1 MEGFCLTGIV
11 IVGCNW
17 GDEGKGKITDLY
29 AEDADLIVRYAG
41 GPNAGHTIFDS
52 NGNKLVFHNMPSGA
66 LYPDKKNLIGNGNVI
81 DPEILCEE
89 IDMVLKNGHE
99 IKNLVIDECA
109 HIIMPWHI
117 ILDGGGDESKKIGT
131 TKRGIGPAYMTKAER
146 LTAIRF
152 IDFVNEERLSK
163 KLDYVLPIFK
173 KRMEIIGITDGKS
186 IEEWKKEILEKYLPI
201 SKKLAKYI
209 GNVSLE
215 VNNALDAGKT
225 VLFEGAQGTLL
236 DVDHGTYP
244 FVTSSNASIGGCLT
258 GTGIGP
264 TRINKILGVAK
275 AYITRVGEG
284 PFPTEM
290 KDETGAKIQSIGK
303 EFGATTGRP
312 RRCGWQDIVLLKY
325 SARINSISSWVITK
339 LDVLDNITP
348 IKVCIKY
355 KMNGKET
362 DIFPRDAE
370 VLGNVVPVYIEID
383 GWESP
388 DWSIVKTFKDIPKE
402 AQIYLRLVEKETK
415 TPIELVSVGP
425 NKNQIIRVR

>member
-1 MEGFCLTGIV
+1 MEGFCLTGIA
-11 IVGCNW
+11 IVGANF

-29 AEDADLIVRYAG
+29 AENADLIVRYAG
-41 GPNAGHTIFDS
+41 GPNAGHTIFD
-52 NGNKLVFHNMPSGA
+52 NKGNKFIFHNMPSGA
-66 LYPDKKNLIGNGNVI
+66 LYPDKKLLIGNGTVI
-81 DPEILCEE
+81 DPEVLCEE
-89 IDMVLKNGHE
+89 MDMILKNGYE
-99 IKNLVIDECA
+99 VKNLVIDECA
-109 HIIMPWHI
+109 HIIMPWHR
-117 ILDGGGDESKKIGT
+117 ILDGGDESKKIGT

-152 IDFVNEERLSK
+152 IDFVNEERFIK

-173 KRMEIIGITDGKS
+173 KRMEIIGAFNEGS
-186 IEEWKKEILEKYLPI
+186 IEEWKRQILQKYLPM
-201 SKKLAKYI
+201 SKRLAKYI

-215 VNNALDAGKT
+215 LNNALDNGKT

-258 GTGIGP
+258 GTGVGP

-290 KDETGAKIQSIGK
+290 KDEIGKRIQDIGK
-303 EFGATTGRP
+303 EFGSTTGRP
-312 RRCGWQDIVLLKY
+312 RRCGWQDTVLLKY
-325 SARINSISSWVITK
+325 SARINSINSWIITK
-339 LDVLDNITP
+339 LDILDNINP
-348 IKVCIKY
+348 LKVCIKY
-355 KMNGKET
+355 KINGNET
-362 DIFPRDAE
+362 DVFPRDAQILE
-370 VLGNVVPVYIEID
+370 RVRPVYLEID
-383 GWESP
+383 GWESQE
-388 DWSIVKTFKDIPKE
+388 WNKIKAFKDIPKE

-425 NKNQIIRVR
+425 NKNQIIKVR

>member
-52 NGNKLVFHNMPSGA
+52 KGNKFVFHNLPSGV

-81 DPEILCEE
+81 DPEIICEE
-89 IDMVLKNGHE
+89 IDAILKSGYE

-109 HIIMPWHI
+109 HMIMPWHK
-117 ILDGGGDESKKIGT
+117 ILDSGGEESKKIGT

-152 IDFVNEERLSK
+152 IDFINEERLSK

-173 KRMEIIGITDGKS
+173 KRMEIIGVFNECS
-186 IEEWKKEILEKYLPI
+186 VEEWKKQLLEKYRPI
-201 SKKLAKYI
+201 SKRLAKYV
-209 GNVSLE
+209 GNISLE
-215 VNNALDAGKT
+215 VNNALDNGKT

-244 FVTSSNASIGGCLT
+244 FVTSSNASVGGCLT

-264 TRINKILGVAK
+264 TRIDKVIGVGK

-290 KDETGAKIQSIGK
+290 KDEIGAKIQSIGK

-312 RRCGWQDIVLLKY
+312 RRCGWQDTVLLKY
-325 SARINSISSWVITK
+325 SARINSINSWVITK
-339 LDVLDNITP
+339 LDVLDGITP

-355 KMNGKET
+355 KFNGIET

-370 VLGNVVPVYIEID
+370 LLERIIPVYMEID
-383 GWESP
+383 GWEAT
-388 DWSIVKTFKDIPKE
+388 DWSKIKTFKDIPNE
-402 AQIYLRLVEKETK
+402 AQNYLKLIERETK

-425 NKNQIIRVR
+425 NKNQVIKMR

>member
-1 MEGFCLTGIV
+1 MTGIV
-11 IVGCNW
+11 IVGGNW

-29 AEDADLIVRYAG
+29 AENADLIVRYAG

-52 NGNKLVFHNMPSGA
+52 NGNKFIFHNLPSGV
-66 LYPDKKNLIGNGNVI
+66 LYPDKINLIGNGNVI
-81 DPEILCEE
+81 DPEVISEE
-89 IDMVLKNGHE
+89 IDMILKNGYE
-99 IKNLVIDECA
+99 LNNLVIDECA
-109 HIIMPWHI
+109 HIIMPWHRM
-117 ILDGGGDESKKIGT
+117 LDGGGDESKKIGT

-146 LTAIRF
+146 VTAIRF
-152 IDFVNEERLSK
+152 IDFVNQERLSK

-173 KRMEIIGITDGKS
+173 KRMEIIGIESETV
-186 IEEWKKEILEKYLPI
+186 EEWKKHLVEKYLPI
-201 SKKLAKYI
+201 SKRLAKYI

-215 VNNALDAGKT
+215 VNNALDNGKT

-264 TRINKILGVAK
+264 SKINRVLAVAK

-290 KDETGAKIQSIGK
+290 KDEIGERIQKVGK

-312 RRCGWQDIVLLKY
+312 RRCGWQDTVLLKY
-325 SARINSISSWVITK
+325 SARINSINAWIITK
-339 LDVLDNITP
+339 LDILDNINP
-348 IKVCIKY
+348 IKVCTKY
-355 KMNGKET
+355 KIDGKET
-362 DIFPRDAE
+362 AIFPRDAE
-370 VLGNVVPVYIEID
+370 LLGKATPVYIEID

-388 DWSIVKTFKDIPKE
+388 DWNKVKTFKDMPIE
-402 AQIYLRLVEKETK
+402 AQNYLKLIEKETK

-425 NKNQIIRVR
+425 NKNQVIKLR

>member
-1 MEGFCLTGIV
+1 MPGIV
-11 IVGCNW
+11 LVGCHF

-29 AEDADLIVRYAG
+29 AEDVDLIVRYAG

-52 NGNKLVFHNMPSGA
+52 KGNKFIFHNLPSGV
-66 LYPDKKNLIGNGNVI
+66 LYPDKINLIGNGNVI
-81 DPEILCEE
+81 DPEVLCEE
-89 IDMVLKNGHE
+89 IDMILKSGYVIN
-99 IKNLVIDECA
+99 NLVIDECA
-109 HIIMPWHI
+109 HMIMPWHRM
-117 ILDGGGDESKKIGT
+117 LDGGGDESKKIGT

-152 IDFVNEERLSK
+152 IDFVSEERLSK

-173 KRMEIIGITDGKS
+173 KRLEIIGISNGES
-186 IEEWKKEILEKYLPI
+186 IEEWKKQLLEKYLPI
-201 SKKLAKYI
+201 SKRLAKYL

-215 VNNALDAGKT
+215 VNNALDNDKT
-225 VLFEGAQGTLL
+225 ILFEGAQGTLL

-264 TRINKILGVAK
+264 SRINKILGVAK

-290 KDETGAKIQSIGK
+290 KDEIEERIQKVGK

-312 RRCGWQDIVLLKY
+312 RRCGWQDTVLLRY
-325 SARINSISSWVITK
+325 SARINSLNSWIITK
-339 LDVLDNITP
+339 LDILDDITP
-348 IKVCIKY
+348 LKICIKY
-355 KMNGKET
+355 EIKGKDT
-362 DIFPRDAE
+362 VIFPRDAE
-370 VLGNVVPVYIEID
+370 ILKDAKPVYVEVD
-383 GWESP
+383 GWEP
-388 DWSIVKTFKDIPKE
+388 QDWSKIKTFKDMPTE
-402 AQIYLRLVEKETK
+402 AKNFMNIIERETK

-425 NKNQIIRVR
+425 NKNQVIKVR

>member
-1 MEGFCLTGIV
+1 ML
-11 IVGCNW
+11 
-17 GDEGKGKITDLY
+17 
-29 AEDADLIVRYAG
+29 
-41 GPNAGHTIFDS
+41 
-52 NGNKLVFHNMPSGA
+52 
-66 LYPDKKNLIGNGNVI
+66 LIGNGTVI
-81 DPEILCEE
+81 DPEVLCEE
-89 IDMVLKNGHE
+89 IDMLLKNGYE

-109 HIIMPWHI
+109 HMIMPWHRI
-117 ILDGGGDESKKIGT
+117 MDGSGDESKKIGT

-152 IDFVNEERLSK
+152 IDFVNEERFIK

-173 KRMEIIGITDGKS
+173 KRMEIIGINEDS
-186 IEEWKKEILEKYLPI
+186 VEEWKRQIMEKYKPI
-201 SKKLAKYI
+201 SKRLAKYI

-215 VNNALDAGKT
+215 INNALDKGKT

-258 GTGIGP
+258 GTGVGP

-290 KDETGAKIQSIGK
+290 KDEIGKRIQDIGK

-312 RRCGWQDIVLLKY
+312 RRCGWQDIVLMKY
-325 SARINSISSWVITK
+325 SARINSLNSWIITK
-339 LDVLDNITP
+339 LDVLDGITP
-348 IKVCIKY
+348 LKVCMKY
-355 KMNGKET
+355 KVDGKET

-370 VLGNVVPVYIEID
+370 LLGKVIPVYTEVD
-383 GWESP
+383 GWETL
-388 DWSIVKTFKDIPKE
+388 DWNKIKAFKDMPKK
-402 AQIYLRLVEKETK
+402 AQDYLRLIEKETK
-415 TPIELVSVGP
+415 VPIEIVSVGP
-425 NKNQIIRVR
+425 NKNQIIKVR

>member
-11 IVGCNW
+11 IVGGNW

-29 AEDADLIVRYAG
+29 AEDADMIVRYAG

-52 NGNKLVFHNMPSGA
+52 KGNKLVFHNMPSGA
-66 LYPDKKNLIGNGNVI
+66 LYPDKKLLIGNGTVI
-81 DPEILCEE
+81 DPEVLCEE
-89 IDMVLKNGHE
+89 IDMILKNGHE

-109 HIIMPWHI
+109 HMIMPWHR

-131 TKRGIGPAYMTKAER
+131 TKRGIGPAYMSKAER

-152 IDFVNEERLSK
+152 IDFVNEERFSK

-173 KRMEIIGITDGKS
+173 KRIEILGLPTES
-186 IEEWKKEILEKYLPI
+186 SVEEWKKQILEKYSPM
-201 SKKLAKYI
+201 SKRLARYI

-215 VNNALDAGKT
+215 VNSALDNGKT

-244 FVTSSNASIGGCLT
+244 FVTSSNASVGGCLT
-258 GTGIGP
+258 GTGVGP
-264 TRINKILGVAK
+264 TRINKVIGVGK

-290 KDETGAKIQSIGK
+290 KDEIGKRIQETGK

-312 RRCGWQDIVLLKY
+312 RRCGWQDTVLLKY
-325 SARINSISSWVITK
+325 SARINSINSWVITK
-339 LDVLDNITP
+339 LDILDNINP
-348 IKVCIKY
+348 LKICIEYKIDGIK
-355 KMNGKET
+355 T
-362 DIFPRDAE
+362 DIFPRDAQLLE
-370 VLGNVVPVYIEID
+370 KVIPIYIEID
-383 GWESP
+383 GWGTQ
-388 DWSIVKTFKDIPKE
+388 DWNKIKTFKDIPKE
-402 AQIYLRLVEKETK
+402 AQNYLRIIERETK
-415 TPIELVSVGP
+415 VPIELVSVGP
-425 NKNQIIRVR
+425 NKDQFIRVL

>member
-1 MEGFCLTGIV
+1 MEEFHLTGIV
-11 IVGCNW
+11 IVGANW

-29 AEDADLIVRYAG
+29 AENADLIVRYAG
-41 GPNAGHTIFDS
+41 GPNAGHTIFD
-52 NGNKLVFHNMPSGA
+52 NKGNKFVFHNMPSGA
-66 LYPDKKNLIGNGNVI
+66 LYPDKKLLIGNGTVI
-81 DPEILCEE
+81 DPEVLCEE
-89 IDMVLKNGHE
+89 IDMILKNGYE

-109 HIIMPWHI
+109 HMIMPWHRI
-117 ILDGGGDESKKIGT
+117 MDGCGDESKKIGT

-152 IDFVNEERLSK
+152 IDFVNEERFIK

-173 KRMEIIGITDGKS
+173 KRMEIIGAFNEGS
-186 IEEWKKEILEKYLPI
+186 VEEWKRQIMKKYKPI
-201 SKKLAKYI
+201 SKRLAKYI

-215 VNNALDAGKT
+215 INNALDNGKT

-258 GTGIGP
+258 GTGVGP
-264 TRINKILGVAK
+264 TRINKVLGVAK

-290 KDETGAKIQSIGK
+290 KDEIGKRIQEIGK

-312 RRCGWQDIVLLKY
+312 RRCGWQDIVLMKY
-325 SARINSISSWVITK
+325 SARINSLNSWIITK
-339 LDVLDNITP
+339 LDVLDGITP
-348 IKVCIKY
+348 LKVCMKY
-355 KMNGKET
+355 KVDGKET

-370 VLGNVVPVYIEID
+370 LLGKVIPVYTEVD
-383 GWESP
+383 GWETL
-388 DWSIVKTFKDIPKE
+388 DWNKIKAFKDMPKK
-402 AQIYLRLVEKETK
+402 AQDYLRLIEKETK
-415 TPIELVSVGP
+415 VPIEIVSVGP
-425 NKNQIIRVR
+425 NKNQIIKVR

>member
-1 MEGFCLTGIV
+1 MEEFCLTGIV
-11 IVGCNW
+11 IVGANF

-29 AEDADLIVRYAG
+29 AENADLIVRYAG

-52 NGNKLVFHNMPSGA
+52 TGNKFIFHNMPSGA
-66 LYPDKKNLIGNGNVI
+66 LYSDKKILIGNGNVI
-81 DPEILCEE
+81 DPEVLCEE
-89 IDMVLKNGHE
+89 IDMVLKNGYE
-99 IKNLVIDECA
+99 VKNLVIDECA
-109 HIIMPWHI
+109 HIIMPWHR
-117 ILDGGGDESKKIGT
+117 ILDGGDESKKIGT

-173 KRMEIIGITDGKS
+173 KRMEIIGVFNEDS
-186 IEEWKKEILEKYLPI
+186 IEEWKKKLLEKYLPI
-201 SKKLAKYI
+201 SKRLAKYI

-215 VNNALDAGKT
+215 INNALDSGKT

-258 GTGIGP
+258 GTGVGP

-290 KDETGAKIQSIGK
+290 KDEIGERIQSVGK

-312 RRCGWQDIVLLKY
+312 RRCGWQDVVLLKY
-325 SARINSISSWVITK
+325 SARINSINSWIITK
-339 LDVLDNITP
+339 LDILDNINP
-348 IKVCIKY
+348 LKVCIKY
-355 KMNGKET
+355 KINGNET
-362 DIFPRDAE
+362 DVFPRDAQILE
-370 VLGNVVPVYIEID
+370 RVRPVYLEID
-383 GWESP
+383 GWESQE
-388 DWSIVKTFKDIPKE
+388 WNKIKAFKDIPKE

-425 NKNQIIRVR
+425 NKNQIIKVR